1 MTTDVDLS
9 HREPE
14 VGPRPPTDAG
24 VAHHE
29 SAGTED
35 LSLAGVPN
43 VWALAWRVSQHRP
56 REFWLGWLLFVVFF
70 MMPAISGYLLGRGYA
85 ALERGDTIETMWWAA
100 AIAVSETIRMVSIH
114 HGALIWTKAWIH
126 MQTLLRANM
135 LAAQMASGGVHA
147 GQPIGSAGS
156 AITHFR
162 DDTEDVANLVDGM
175 VDISGG
181 VVFTVIAGLVLGAA
195 DARAAA
201 VLVIPLLGVGIATR
215 VLDTR
220 IKEYRAADRRSTEG
234 VTGLLGDVMA
244 AATTVKVNDA
254 TEPML
259 RRLAVLVERRRVTA
273 VRDRVLEEGVQAF
286 SQGAADI
293 GLGLVLLV
301 SAGAIAS
308 GSFDLGTL
316 ALFTAYL
323 GWLSF
328 LPRMVGRVLA
338 RRKQAGVAFDRMRA
352 LVADQDVEN
361 TVRRQR
367 LPIDPSDQRNRPD
380 VVRPERVALERL
392 EVDGLT
398 VSYGSRS
405 VLADVSFHVDRGEFV
420 VITGPV
426 GAGKSTLLRALLGL
440 AWQAEV
446 RGSVRW
452 NGAEIADRAA
462 FLVPPNAAFLSQVP
476 QLISDS
482 VADNV
487 GLGPVAAEDLARAF
501 ELSAIAT
508 DIAEMPAGSATL
520 IGPRGLRLSGG
531 QRQRLATARAL
542 VHSPELVV
550 LDDLSSAL
558 DVETEVQLWTNLADA
573 GMTVIAVSHRA
584 VAFDRADQVLRL
596 DAGRLVD

>member
-1 MTTDVDLS
+1 MTVNLELTPNPTGRTADV
-9 HREPE
+9 
-14 VGPRPPTDAG
+14 
-24 VAHHE
+24 
-29 SAGTED
+29 ED
-35 LSLAGVPN
+35 LTAVSNEVPN
-43 VWALAWRVSQHRP
+43 VWRLAWRVSQHRP
-56 REFWLGWLLFVVFF
+56 REFWVGWSLFIVFF
-70 MMPAISGYLLGRGYA
+70 MMPAITGFLLAQGYSSLA
-85 ALERGDTIETMWWAA
+85 AGDTTAIIWWAA
-100 AIAVSETIRMVSIH
+100 AIAVSETIRMVAVH

-135 LAAQMASGGVHA
+135 LSAQMASGGLHA

-162 DDTEDVANLVDGM
+162 DDTEDVANFVDGI
-175 VDISGG
+175 VDVSGG
-181 VVFTVIAGLVLGAA
+181 IVFTVIAGFALGMA

-201 VLVIPLLGVGIATR
+201 ILVVPLLGVGVMTR
-215 VLDTR
+215 TLDGR
-220 IKEYRAADRRSTEG
+220 IKAYRMADRAATEE

-254 TEPML
+254 SESML

-273 VRDRVLEEGVQAF
+273 VRDRVLEEGVMAF

-323 GWLSF
+323 GWLAF
-328 LPRMVGRVLA
+328 LPRMVGRVLS
-338 RRKQAGVAFDRMRA
+338 RRKQAGVAFDRMRQ
-352 LVADQDVEN
+352 LVADQSAPN
-361 TVRRQR
+361 TVRRR
-367 LPIDPSDQRNRPD
+367 HLPIDPADRGVRPD
-380 VVRPERVALERL
+380 VERPDRRPLERL
-392 EVDGLT
+392 VVDDLRVAYDG
-398 VSYGSRS
+398 RA
-405 VLADVSFHVDRGEFV
+405 VLSDISFRIDRGEFV

-440 AWQAEV
+440 AWEGEV
-446 RGSVRW
+446 SGSVCW
-452 NGAEIADRAA
+452 NGEEIDDRAA

-487 GLGPVAAEDLARAF
+487 GLGPVTDEALDTAFALAAID
-501 ELSAIAT
+501 T
-508 DIAEMPAGSATL
+508 DIAAMPAGRDTL

-542 VHSPELVV
+542 VHAPELVV

-584 VAFDRADQVLRL
+584 VAFERADQILRL
-596 DAGRLVD
+596 DAGHLVPPPR

>member
-1 MTTDVDLS
+1 VTTGIDLDQ
-9 HREPE
+9 HHDP
-14 VGPRPPTDAG
+14 GPRVDEP
-24 VAHHE
+24 VE
-29 SAGTED
+29 E
-35 LSLAGVPN
+35 LSLAGVSD
-43 VWALAWRVSQHRP
+43 VWSLAWRVSQHRP
-56 REFWLGWLLFVVFF
+56 SEFWWGWLLFVVFF
-70 MMPAISGYLLGRGYA
+70 TMPAVSGYLLGRGYA
-85 ALERGDTIETMWWAA
+85 ALERGDTAETVWWAF

-135 LAAQMASGGVHA
+135 LSAQMASGGVHA
-147 GQPIGSAGS
+147 GQPVGSAGS

-181 VVFTVIAGLVLGAA
+181 VVFTVIAGFVLGAA

-220 IKEYRAADRRSTEG
+220 IKAYRAADREATEA
-234 VTGLLGDVMA
+234 VTGLLGDVMT

-254 TEPML
+254 SEPML
-259 RRLAVLVERRRVTA
+259 RRLAVLVERRRHTA

-308 GSFDLGTL
+308 GAFDLGTL
-316 ALFTAYL
+316 AVFTAYL

-338 RRKQAGVAFDRMRA
+338 RRKQAGVAFDRMRR
-352 LVADQDVEN
+352 LVADQEAEN
-361 TVRRQR
+361 AVRRRR
-367 LPIDPSDQRNRPD
+367 LPIDPRDERHRPD
-380 VVRPERVALERL
+380 VARPERVRLERL
-392 EVDGLT
+392 DVEHLT
-398 VSYGSRS
+398 VAYGGRA
-405 VLADVSFHVDRGEFV
+405 VIRDVSLTVRRGEFV
-420 VITGPV
+420 VVTGPI
-426 GAGKSTLLRALLGL
+426 GSGKSTLLRSVLGL
-440 AWQAEV
+440 AWQADV
-446 RGSVRW
+446 VGSVRW
-452 NGAEIADRAA
+452 NGAEIVDRAA

-487 GLGPVAAEDLARAF
+487 GLGPVDDDMLLRAF
-501 ELSAIAT
+501 ELAEIGD
-508 DIAEMPAGSATL
+508 DIAEMSDGSATL

-542 VHSPELVV
+542 VHDPELVV

-558 DVETEVQLWTNLADA
+558 DVETEVRLWSNLADA

-584 VAFDRADQVLRL
+584 VAFERADQVLRL
-596 DAGRLVD
+596 DAGRLVP

>member
-1 MTTDVDLS
+1 M
-9 HREPE
+9 
-14 VGPRPPTDAG
+14 
-24 VAHHE
+24 
-29 SAGTED
+29 
-35 LSLAGVPN
+35 
-43 VWALAWRVSQHRP
+43 WALAWRVSQHRP
-56 REFWLGWLLFVVFF
+56 KEFWVGWFLFVVFF
-70 MMPAISGYLLGRGYA
+70 TMPAISGFLLGRGYD
-85 ALERGDTIETMWWAA
+85 ALERGDTVDTIWWAG
-100 AIAVSETIRMVSIH
+100 AIAISETIRMVAIH

-135 LAAQMASGGVHA
+135 LAAQMASGGLHA

-162 DDTEDVANLVDGM
+162 DDTEDVANLVDGI

-181 VVFTVIAGLVLGAA
+181 VVFTVIAGFVLGAA

-220 IKEYRAADRRSTEG
+220 IKEYRAADRRATEG

-259 RRLAVLVERRRVTA
+259 RRLAVLVERRRHTA

-301 SAGAIAS
+301 SAAAIAS

-338 RRKQAGVAFDRMRA
+338 RRKQAGVAFDRMRQ
-352 LVADQDVEN
+352 LVADQEARN
-361 TVRRQR
+361 TVRPQQ
-367 LPIDPSDQRNRPD
+367 LPIDPRDHRVRPD
-380 VVRPERVALERL
+380 VVRPGRVRL
-392 EVDGLT
+392 DRLDVDGLS
-398 VSYGSRS
+398 VGYGDRI
-405 VLADVSFHVDRGEFV
+405 VIDDVSFSVARGEFV

-426 GAGKSTLLRALLGL
+426 GAGKSTLLRAVLGL
-440 AWQAEV
+440 AWQADVE
-446 RGSVRW
+446 GSVRW
-452 NGAEIADRAA
+452 NGVEIADRAA

-487 GLGPVAAEDLARAF
+487 GLGPVGDDELARAF
-501 ELSAIAT
+501 ALSAIAD

-542 VHSPELVV
+542 VHAPELVV

-584 VAFDRADQVLRL
+584 VAFDRADQVLRF
-596 DAGRLVD
+596 DAGRLV

>member
-1 MTTDVDLS
+1 MSSDLS
-9 HREPE
+9 TAIPE
-14 VGPRPPTDAG
+14 PTD
-24 VAHHE
+24 
-29 SAGTED
+29 
-35 LSLAGVPN
+35 N
-43 VWALAWRVSQHRP
+43 VWRLAWRVSQHRP
-56 REFWLGWLLFVVFF
+56 REFWWGWSLFVVFF
-70 MMPAISGYLLGRGYA
+70 MMPAVTGYFLGRGYS
-85 ALERGDTIETMWWAA
+85 ALEAGETNETIWWAA
-100 AIAVSETIRMVSIH
+100 AIAVSETIRMVAIH

-135 LAAQMASGGVHA
+135 LSAQMASGGLHA
-147 GQPIGSAGS
+147 GQPVGSAGS
-156 AITHFR
+156 AVTHFR
-162 DDTEDVANLVDGM
+162 DDTEDVANFVDGM
-175 VDISGG
+175 VDVSGG
-181 VVFTVIAGLVLGAA
+181 VVFTVIAGFVLGAA
-195 DARAAA
+195 DPTAA
-201 VLVIPLLGVGIATR
+201 LILIIPLLGVGVATR

-220 IKEYRAADRRSTEG
+220 IKEYRAADRAATEQ

-254 TEPML
+254 AEPML
-259 RRLAVLVERRRVTA
+259 VRLSVLVDRRRRTA

-286 SQGAADI
+286 SQGAADV

-338 RRKQAGVAFDRMRA
+338 RRKQAGVAFARMSK
-352 LVADQDVEN
+352 LVAGEEATN
-361 TVRRQR
+361 TVRERH
-367 LPIDPSDQRNRPD
+367 LPIDPADGGSRPD
-380 VVRPERVALERL
+380 VVRPDRVPLDRL
-392 EVDGLT
+392 DVVGLSVAYAGRPVLVDVDL
-398 VSYGSRS
+398 S
-405 VLADVSFHVDRGEFV
+405 VRQGEFV

-440 AWQAEV
+440 AWQADV
-446 RGSVRW
+446 SGSVRW
-452 NGAEIADRAA
+452 NGEEVADRSA
-462 FLVPPNAAFLSQVP
+462 FFVPPNAAFLSQVP

-487 GLGPVAAEDLARAF
+487 GLGPVDPEQLATALR
-501 ELSAIAT
+501 LSAIAD
-508 DIAEMPAGSATL
+508 DIESMPDGADTL

-542 VHSPELVV
+542 VHSPEIVV

-573 GMTVIAVSHRA
+573 GMTVIAVSHRT
-584 VAFDRADQVLRL
+584 VAFRRADQVLRL
-596 DAGRLVD
+596 EAGRLVG